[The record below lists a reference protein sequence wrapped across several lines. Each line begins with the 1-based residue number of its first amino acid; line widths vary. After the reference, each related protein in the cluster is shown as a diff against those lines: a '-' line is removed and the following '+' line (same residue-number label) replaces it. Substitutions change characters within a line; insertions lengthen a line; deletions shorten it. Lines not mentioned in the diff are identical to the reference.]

1 MLQVRVLAL
10 DHVPAR
16 VSVQVQ
22 ARGSAAGRA
31 AASAVAL
38 LVSRLGRT
46 ALMPPARR
54 WVPIARDEYALSP
67 STVDQLMGLRAQPAP

>member
-1 MLQVRVLAL
+1 MRVLAL
-10 DHVPAR
+10 DDVPAL
-16 VSVQVQ
+16 VGCGVESD
-22 ARGSAAGRA
+22 GPAAGRA

-54 WVPIARDEYALSP
+54 WVPIARDEYAFSP

>member
-1 MLQVRVLAL
+1 MRVLAL
-10 DHVPAR
+10 DDVPAFVGHR
-16 VSVQVQ
+16 IE
-22 ARGSAAGRA
+22 ANGSAAGRA